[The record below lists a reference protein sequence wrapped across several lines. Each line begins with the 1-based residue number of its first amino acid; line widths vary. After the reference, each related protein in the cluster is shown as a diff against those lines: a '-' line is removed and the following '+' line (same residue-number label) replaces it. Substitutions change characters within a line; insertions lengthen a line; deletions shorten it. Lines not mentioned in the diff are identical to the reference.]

1 MLPAHAAAR
10 RRGQH
15 LVAGYV
21 DNRRIA
27 APEMLP
33 GPYPLPQLTCSRPGF
48 TGGDEH
54 EAGQHGNA

>member
-1 MLPAHAAAR
+1 VLDRWATTEEMDCSATGLM
-10 RRGQH
+10 
-15 LVAGYV
+15 AG
-21 DNRRIA
+21 RIA